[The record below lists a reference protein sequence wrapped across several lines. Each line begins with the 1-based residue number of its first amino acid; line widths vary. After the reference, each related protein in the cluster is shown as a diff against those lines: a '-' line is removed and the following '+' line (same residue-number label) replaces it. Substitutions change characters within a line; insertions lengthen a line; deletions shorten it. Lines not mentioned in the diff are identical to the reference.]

1 MRIISHTLIPV
12 SNIHENDISWSKG
25 ISTMWTA
32 FPYSEMF
39 ELSLASRNIIYKFI
53 SSSRASIISSFSRF
67 LFSKILIFKKNSHSF
82 PPTYRITQQ
91 LSCSLPFIAFF
102 NLKISLS
109 LTKFTCQNFTSL
121 FVYIR
126 AGINSHIEFLRS
138 CRGERK
144 VLVKLGFFKAN
155 SISDERGYKSRKPV
169 TRLGRIPTRIIHIRY
184 HSEAREEHLAKTSL
198 AYWWLLPLL
207 FPYTF
212 CYPLSMQSQL
222 YIKPCLLREID
233 LDCCK
238 KKKSVHDELF
248 NEFIRIS
255 KRCFINFS
263 FSKKEIGFHWMRRN
277 ILLLIV
283 S

>member
-1 MRIISHTLIPV
+1 MSLSHRHARLSYLHSHVSFFPKFSFSKKTRIPANISHYTTIIL
-12 SNIHENDISWSKG
+12 
-25 ISTMWTA
+25 
-32 FPYSEMF
+32 
-39 ELSLASRNIIYKFI
+39 LLAV
-53 SSSRASIISSFSRF
+53 
-67 LFSKILIFKKNSHSF
+67 
-82 PPTYRITQQ
+82 YRIFQFKNFP
-91 LSCSLPFIAFF
+91 LSREIYLPEERTSL
-102 NLKISLS
+102 
-109 LTKFTCQNFTSL
+109 L

-155 SISDERGYKSRKPV
+155 SISDGWGYKSRKPV

-198 AYWWLLPLL
+198 AYWWLLSLL
-207 FPYTF
+207 FPYTL